1 MRTIFLFEHIFSLIK
16 GSIRVRII
24 TAAGKS
30 PQLRSR
36 SWLAWHRDSLAW
48 SICAEKHRAHCNGSM
63 FEEFPKAV
71 ETNKPSCGFDIK
83 SSDCSVLW
91 SMWSLLCNTCSH
103 SFCAMLPPLQD
114 WLKYSFG
121 KIEMSFLFML
131 FLAMLLSSDSVLN
144 SSPHESHLNFVPK
157 LRNCNYIHRHRKK
170 EASEVFLFAIHP
182 CNSRGSNYRCLLT
195 QDLRGAKDV
204 YILYASSLMQ

>member
-1 MRTIFLFEHIFSLIK
+1 
-16 GSIRVRII
+16 
-24 TAAGKS
+24 
-30 PQLRSR
+30 
-36 SWLAWHRDSLAW
+36 
-48 SICAEKHRAHCNGSM
+48 
-63 FEEFPKAV
+63 
-71 ETNKPSCGFDIK
+71 
-83 SSDCSVLW
+83 
-91 SMWSLLCNTCSH
+91 
-103 SFCAMLPPLQD
+103 
-114 WLKYSFG
+114 
-121 KIEMSFLFML
+121 ML

-182 CNSRGSNYRCLLT
+182 CNSRGSNYRRLLT

>member
-1 MRTIFLFEHIFSLIK
+1 MGTIFLFEHIFSLIK
-16 GSIRVRII
+16 GSIKVRII

-36 SWLAWHRDSLAW
+36 ACLAWHRDSLACRSALR
-48 SICAEKHRAHCNGSM
+48 SIRLIAMIQCLRSFQRQWKQINLAAAS
-63 FEEFPKAV
+63 
-71 ETNKPSCGFDIK
+71 IL

-157 LRNCNYIHRHRKK
+157 LRNCKDVHRH
-170 EASEVFLFAIHP
+170 
-182 CNSRGSNYRCLLT
+182 
-195 QDLRGAKDV
+195 
-204 YILYASSLMQ
+204 